1 MFEEMKKVMEKEEM
15 RKKRRKEEEG
25 AMMKG
30 VRKRETGGW
39 RGVRSGCEEEERES
53 WSRGSEASPRPL
65 LPASLP
71 QSFLNSEPSDPA
83 QASKDSGAPALA
95 SRLWSPWG
103 ITRGTTL
110 SLMFLETLP

>member
-39 RGVRSGCEEEERES
+39 RGVR
-53 WSRGSEASPRPL
+53 
-65 LPASLP
+65 
-71 QSFLNSEPSDPA
+71 
-83 QASKDSGAPALA
+83 
-95 SRLWSPWG
+95 
-103 ITRGTTL
+103 
-110 SLMFLETLP
+110 